1 MILSCVRDFA
11 RQVTDMRAI
20 AVCASFL
27 VLAACAARPVTPV
40 AMSQP
45 GDAALDCAALSR
57 EIEGTARR
65 AAEMARLDQEL
76 ERRNVVG
83 AILFGAPAIDLT
95 REEQIQFRALA
106 DRTRHL
112 TNLKAQ
118 KSC

>member
-1 MILSCVRDFA
+1 MRTTMLCLALLALS
-11 RQVTDMRAI
+11 
-20 AVCASFL
+20 S
-27 VLAACAARPVTPV
+27 CAARPVTPI

-45 GDAALDCAALSR
+45 GDAALDCAALDR
-57 EIEGTARR
+57 EIDATARR

-95 REEQIQFRALA
+95 REEQIQYRALA

-118 KSC
+118 KPC